1 MLTWLNCSLILVFFE
16 IPFPFCLVSI
26 QGSSDFCINPD
37 AYVSKVVEDNA
48 VLSAGKCW
56 VWLWHRE
63 LWLQLSRRS
72 VTVSE
77 NLWLCLEPSNLRT
90 VGKADVCGTLENQC
104 SSPKKSIYTPVKSPY
119 VHFIYL
125 FLSKK
130 RIESLFHLGPKMEI
144 TDMVEQ
150 QKSLDYFL

>member
-1 MLTWLNCSLILVFFE
+1 M
-16 IPFPFCLVSI
+16 
-26 QGSSDFCINPD
+26 
-37 AYVSKVVEDNA
+37 VEDNA

-63 LWLQLSRRS
+63 LWLQLSHRS
-72 VTVSE
+72 VTLSE
-77 NLWLCLEPSNLRT
+77 NLWLCLEPSNVRT
-90 VGKADVCGTLENQC
+90 VGKADVCGTLQT
-104 SSPKKSIYTPVKSPY
+104 SVLPKKSIYTPVRSPY

-130 RIESLFHLGPKMEI
+130 GLESLFHLGPKMEV